1 MMLRRAAVLV
11 AAFWC
16 ALAIACL
23 VVVVA
28 AVASISSSPERPA
41 QPPPA
46 AGVAAP
52 PAAAAALPPPRR
64 LGEAVATTR
73 WASLTR
79 DVEARMSPS
88 REAGRV
94 ALLSRLA
101 PEGTDNIVVPFRRVV
116 DDDGRPWVEAW
127 IPGLPSR
134 QTGWIEGDALG
145 PGGRSRARLVVDRE
159 RLTLSYVRAGRELL
173 RARIGIGRRDAPTPA
188 GRFYV
193 RNRLTRYA
201 SPRYGP
207 LAYGLSA
214 RSRLTDW
221 PGGGFIGIHGTD
233 RPDLVPGAV
242 SHGCIRLAN
251 ADIVRL
257 GRLLRVG
264 TPVLIV

>member
-1 MMLRRAAVLV
+1 MLRRAAVLV
-11 AAFWC
+11 VACWC
-16 ALAIACL
+16 ALAIGCL

-28 AVASISSSPERPA
+28 AVASISSSPA
-41 QPPPA
+41 PA
-46 AGVAAP
+46 ALLPPTADIAAP
-52 PAAAAALPPPRR
+52 PAPAFAVPAPRR
-64 LGEAVATTR
+64 LDDAVTTTR
-73 WASLTR
+73 WASLAR
-79 DVEARMSPS
+79 DAEVYVSPS
-88 REAGRV
+88 RESGRV
-94 ALLSRLA
+94 ALLSRLT
-101 PEGTDNIVVPFRRVV
+101 PEGTDNIVVPFRRAV
-116 DDDGRPWVEAW
+116 DDEGRPWVEAQ

-134 QTGWIEGDALG
+134 QTGWIESDALG
-145 PGGRSRARLVVDRE
+145 PGGESRARLVVDRE

-173 RARIGIGRRDAPTPA
+173 RARIGVGRRDAPTPA

-193 RNRLTRYA
+193 RNKLTRYA

-233 RPDLVPGAV
+233 RPGLLPGAV
-242 SHGCIRLAN
+242 SHGCIRMAN